1 MVINKKGNKI
11 YNFFVLQVTFLLK
24 WVFFSFSYDLARVG
38 EVSDRKVSNRP
49 ASIIASHGIT
59 ESPILLP
66 AYLPFSQLLVEG
78 FQI

>member
-38 EVSDRKVSNRP
+38 EVSDRKVSNRR

-59 ESPILLP
+59 ESLILIP
-66 AYLPFSQLLVEG
+66 AHLPFSQLLVEG